1 MARTAAAPAEAPPPL
16 EILPK
21 EPRTPPSASVRYPDQ
36 PVLVRVS
43 RGASV
48 ESQHRGAWCLVDARG
63 RVLDGAGDGAHP
75 FFVRSSI
82 KALQAL
88 PLVESGA
95 ADRFGLDDEELAVA
109 VASHDGED
117 VHTSAVQRILDRIGL
132 GPEALR
138 CGTHPPWSGEARDAL
153 RARGEE
159 PSALHNNC
167 SGKHAGFLALAVH
180 LGADPARYL
189 EPEGPVQ
196 ALVRRTVLE
205 VTEAA
210 PERFSSAVDGC
221 SAPTFRVPLASL
233 AGAFARVANPSLA
246 PRFDAGRRAA
256 CERILRAVAA
266 CPVLIAGSKKRLC
279 TDVARASGGRL
290 FPKVGAEA
298 IYAIGQRGGDRALA
312 VKIDDGATRALY
324 PLVVELLE
332 RFDLAGPAELAALA
346 AWRDERITNWAGV
359 VVGRTE
365 VSVRGQ
371 WGERGAS

>member
-1 MARTAAAPAEAPPPL
+1 MARTAAAPAAPTPPL

-48 ESQHRGAWCLVDARG
+48 ESQHRGSWCLVDARG
-63 RVLDGAGDGAHP
+63 RIVDSAGDVEHP

-88 PLVESGA
+88 PLIESGA
-95 ADRFGLDDEELAVA
+95 ADRFGLDDQELAVC

-117 VHTSAVQRILDRIGL
+117 VHTAAVWRILRKIGL

-138 CGTHPPWSGEARDAL
+138 CGTHAPWSSEAREAL
-153 RARGEE
+153 RANGEE

-189 EPEGPVQ
+189 EPQEPVQ
-196 ALVRRTVLE
+196 TLVRRTVLE

-210 PERFSSAVDGC
+210 PERFSSGVDGC
-221 SAPTFRVPLASL
+221 SAPTFRVPLTSL
-233 AGAFARVANPSLA
+233 AGAFARIANPSRA
-246 PRFDAGRRAA
+246 PRFGAERRAA

-266 CPVLIAGSKKRLC
+266 HPVLIAGSRKRLC
-279 TDVARASGGRL
+279 TDVARTSGGRL
-290 FPKVGAEA
+290 FPKVGAAA

-324 PLVVELLE
+324 PLVVELLQ
-332 RFDLAGPAELAALA
+332 RFDLAGPAELEALA
-346 AWRDERITNWAGV
+346 AWRETEITNWAGV

-365 VSVRGQ
+365 VSARGQ
-371 WGERGAS
+371 WSEGDGP